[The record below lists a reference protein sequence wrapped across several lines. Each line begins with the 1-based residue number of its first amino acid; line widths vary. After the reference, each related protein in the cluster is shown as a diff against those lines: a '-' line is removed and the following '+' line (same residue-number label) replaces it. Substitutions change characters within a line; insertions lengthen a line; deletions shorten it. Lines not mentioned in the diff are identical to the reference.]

1 MGYWYFSAN
10 EKAKINI
17 EDFIRALLSQYLQ
30 AFSDKIPTVIKR
42 CWDAKKK
49 GTETPKVSDL
59 ITMLQNLMIDE
70 KYTYYM
76 VLDALDES
84 SRETQMEVLA
94 LLQTLLTIPSVDIH
108 ILVTSRTQI
117 KREVEKRFQFIKGFY
132 DVLIEQRYVDAD
144 ILAHIKERLQN
155 DEDLNKW
162 PEESRLRIMN
172 SLSGKA
178 EGM

>member
-1 MGYWYFSAN
+1 
-10 EKAKINI
+10 
-17 EDFIRALLSQYLQ
+17 
-30 AFSDKIPTVIKR
+30 
-42 CWDAKKK
+42 
-49 GTETPKVSDL
+49 
-59 ITMLQNLMIDE
+59 MLQNLMIDE

-76 VLDALDES
+76 ILDALDES
-84 SRETQMEVLA
+84 SRETQMEVLS
-94 LLQTLLTIPSVDIH
+94 LLQTLLTIPYVDIH

-117 KREVEKRFQFIKGFY
+117 KREVEKQFQSIGRFY

-162 PEESRLRIMN
+162 PEEPQLRILN
-172 SLSGKA
+172 SLSEKA